1 MTENSR
7 TTRLARNLVWVS
19 DLCASSLSVWCQAYL
34 IACVWNCYRYVTSRG
49 SSEVLL
55 YVTTNDTTVSRK
67 NLKKKRNVNVILAPP
82 PPHTCAGNHP
92 EAGPKISS
100 RFLFFQPSREN
111 ISSCLD
117 SSENVFLQL
126 KRAVANILA
135 KIASHAASIKQRRDA
150 SRVQFTAEQIFCQHQ
165 QQRN

>member
-7 TTRLARNLVWVS
+7 TTRLACKLVCVS
-19 DLCASSLSVWCQAYL
+19 DLCVSSLSIWCQAYL
-34 IACVWNCYRYVTSRG
+34 ITCVWNCYRYVTSRG

-55 YVTTNDTTVSRK
+55 YVTTNDTTVSQKSEK
-67 NLKKKRNVNVILAPP
+67 NDVILAPP
-82 PPHTCAGNHP
+82 PPYTCAGNHP
-92 EAGPKISS
+92 EAGARISS
-100 RFLFFQPSREN
+100 RFHFFQPSCEN

-117 SSENVFLQL
+117 SSENVFLRL
-126 KRAVANILA
+126 KRAVANVLA
-135 KIASHAASIKQRRDA
+135 QIASHAASIKQRRDA